1 MVSEQ
6 EHFRD
11 NKD

>member
-6 EHFRD
+6 S
-11 NKD
+11 

>member
-6 EHFRD
+6 EP
-11 NKD
+11 